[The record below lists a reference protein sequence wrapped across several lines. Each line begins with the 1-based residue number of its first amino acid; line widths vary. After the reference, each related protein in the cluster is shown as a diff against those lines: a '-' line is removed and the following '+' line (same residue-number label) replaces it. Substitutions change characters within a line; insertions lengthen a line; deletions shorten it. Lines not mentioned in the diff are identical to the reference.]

1 MDSSTSKYKQQKVEN
16 VDKDKSEKIMNLLE
30 DILKWTRIQGW
41 REARKILLEIL
52 DDDVSKIVYHYSDG
66 RSSREIAEKTPVS
79 YSTVVKY
86 WEEWS
91 KIRPEIVEP
100 ISVQRGTR
108 YKKVFLLENFGI
120 SIPEETEKAESNE

>member
-1 MDSSTSKYKQQKVEN
+1 MDE
-16 VDKDKSEKIMNLLE
+16 DKSEKIMNLLE
-30 DILKWTRIQGW
+30 DILKWTEIQGW
-41 REARKILLEIL
+41 RDVKKILLEIL
-52 DDDVSKIVYHYSDG
+52 DDDVSKLVYHYSDG
-66 RSSREIAEKTPVS
+66 RSSREVAKKTPVS

-108 YKKVFLLENFGI
+108 YKKIFLLENFGI
-120 SIPEETEKAESNE
+120 GISEETGKVESNE